1 MVEISWLKY
10 PVTETGLDNIVDSE
24 VIEAESKLLNDDSPG
39 EEDTR
44 WFLETVDEDT
54 SVCLCE
60 TSGDTY
66 NARLDTTVTKVEVVM
81 LAEAF
86 GV

>member
-39 EEDTR
+39 EDDT
-44 WFLETVDEDT
+44 
-54 SVCLCE
+54 C
-60 TSGDTY
+60 
-66 NARLDTTVTKVEVVM
+66 
-81 LAEAF
+81 
-86 GV
+86 